1 MAFLVYLALGAVVF
15 SLLVSLCL
23 FARHSVRGKS
33 DYEKWI
39 DEIRPQN
46 IVNSRRTF
54 SKV

>member
-1 MAFLVYLALGAVVF
+1 MDFLLSLALGAVVF

-23 FARHSVRGKS
+23 FARHSRRDPT
-33 DYEKWI
+33 DYEKWV
-39 DEIRPQN
+39 DEMRSQN